1 MSPDR
6 LNAML
11 DQKDFAL
18 VNVHVPYEGEL
29 PKTDEFISYERIG
42 ERFEDLPG
50 RDEKI
55 VLYCRS
61 GRMSS
66 LAVDVLLEAGYSGV
80 FELRG
85 GFEAWE
91 EAGYNLIVR

>member
-1 MSPDR
+1 
-6 LNAML
+6 ML

-29 PKTDEFISYERIG
+29 PKTDEFIPYDRIG
-42 ERFEDLPG
+42 ERLEDLPD
-50 RDEKI
+50 RNEKI

-66 LAVDVLLEAGYSGV
+66 LAVDVLLEAGYSDV

-91 EAGYNLIVR
+91 DAGYNLIVR